1 MKLFKILVASLLCF
15 NLSGCLDELSSS
27 DSDTDSSLLDSGSS
41 GGGGSDGAGSGGGG
55 SAGSYDYSYT
65 CGAQSAPSVVP
76 IPKGNCESQ
85 YKTFAKVFGCND
97 VYNMNTA
104 ACNLEKCSGQKMGC
118 GSF

>member
-41 GGGGSDGAGSGGGG
+41 GGGGGSDGAG

-104 ACNLEKCSGQKMGC
+104 ACSLEKCSGQKMGC